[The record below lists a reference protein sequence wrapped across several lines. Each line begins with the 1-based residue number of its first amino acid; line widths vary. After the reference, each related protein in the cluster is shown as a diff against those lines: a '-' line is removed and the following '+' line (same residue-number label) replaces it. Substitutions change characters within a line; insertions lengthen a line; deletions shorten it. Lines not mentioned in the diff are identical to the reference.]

1 MVFDIGIV
9 SNKKILL
16 VDDEEDIVNLLE
28 TVLRKEGFKNIIKAK
43 NGIESIELCKREKP
57 DLIVLDIMLP
67 DIDGFLVCQEIR
79 KFSTSPILF
88 LSAKDEETDKILGLG
103 IGGDDYVTKPFSP
116 KEVAYRIKAYFRRH
130 QIGSGKQTSYSIG
143 NLSIN
148 EETGEVYKNR
158 NHVILTAKEF
168 QLLLMFC
175 KNPNRILSKNLLYEA
190 IWKEDYLSNEN
201 TVMVHIRHLRE
212 KIEDTP
218 SKPKFIRTVRG
229 LGYKLVTQENI

>member
-1 MVFDIGIV
+1 MVFDMNIV

-28 TVLRKEGFKNIIKAK
+28 TVLRKEGFKNIIKAE
-43 NGIESIELCKREKP
+43 NGIESIEICKREKP

-67 DIDGFLVCQEIR
+67 DIDGFSVCQEIR
-79 KFSTSPILF
+79 KYSTSPILF
-88 LSAKDEETDKILGLG
+88 LSAKNEETDKILGLG

-116 KEVAYRIKAYFRRH
+116 KEVAYRIKAYFRRN
-130 QIGSGKQTSYSIG
+130 QIGSERQTSYSIG

-168 QLLLMFC
+168 QLLLFFC
-175 KNPNRILSKNLLYEA
+175 KNPNRILSKNQLYEA

-212 KIEDTP
+212 KIEDNP
-218 SKPKFIRTVRG
+218 SKPIFIRTVRG
-229 LGYKLVTQENI
+229 LGYKLVTQENR